1 MVSRIFF
8 AYFML
13 QMYCIEQRKEM
24 YWQKK
29 YGLYTLRNARM
40 GVTLDIINE
49 GINSI
54 NKQITKVPILIA
66 AIIGTS
72 NAIGTVVT

>member
-1 MVSRIFF
+1 
-8 AYFML
+8 
-13 QMYCIEQRKEM
+13 MYCIEQRLEM
-24 YWQKK
+24 YWHKK

-49 GINSI
+49 GINNI
-54 NKQITKVPILIA
+54 NKQMTKVPILIT

>member
-1 MVSRIFF
+1 
-8 AYFML
+8 
-13 QMYCIEQRKEM
+13 MYCIEQRLEM

-72 NAIGTVVT
+72 KAIGTVVT

>member
-1 MVSRIFF
+1 
-8 AYFML
+8 
-13 QMYCIEQRKEM
+13 M

-29 YGLYTLRNARM
+29 YGLLLLTRM

-49 GINSI
+49 GIKSSI
-54 NKQITKVPILIA
+54 NKQITKVPMLIA

>member
-1 MVSRIFF
+1 
-8 AYFML
+8 
-13 QMYCIEQRKEM
+13 M

-29 YGLYTLRNARM
+29 CGLYNLRNARM
-40 GVTLDIINE
+40 GVTLEIINE
-49 GINSI
+49 GINNI

>member
-1 MVSRIFF
+1 
-8 AYFML
+8 
-13 QMYCIEQRKEM
+13 MYCIEQRLEM

-54 NKQITKVPILIA
+54 NKQMTKVPILIA

>member
-1 MVSRIFF
+1 
-8 AYFML
+8 
-13 QMYCIEQRKEM
+13 M

-29 YGLYTLRNARM
+29 CGLYTLRNARM

-49 GINSI
+49 GINNI
-54 NKQITKVPILIA
+54 NKQMTKVPILIA
-66 AIIGTS
+66 AIIGKS